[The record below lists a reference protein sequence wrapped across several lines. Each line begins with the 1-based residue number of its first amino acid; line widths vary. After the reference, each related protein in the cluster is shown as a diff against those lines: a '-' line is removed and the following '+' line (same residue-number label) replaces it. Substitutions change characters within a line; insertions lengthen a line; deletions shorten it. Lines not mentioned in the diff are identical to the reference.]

1 MADIEQIKAVK
12 RAHER
17 AWMALEGVEA
27 VGIGITSS
35 GHTGII
41 ISVSAN
47 PTRFRRQIPE
57 RIDDVPVEIRVSGP
71 IIAH

>member
-1 MADIEQIKAVK
+1 MKAVK

-17 AWMALEGVEA
+17 TWMALDGVEA

-35 GHTGII
+35 GDTGII

-47 PTRFRRQIPE
+47 PAGIRRQIPE